1 MTSMAVRASPT
12 PSMAATTSL
21 REEARGVWREI
32 FEGDPPPKFSA
43 ADEFGTWAAAVLA
56 EKPPVG
62 LSQNGSERTARR
74 KIAGAHS
81 REPATQALTTEV
93 LTTTASFTRHRL
105 TGPDQSCTKPTGWYV
120 APTGHLAAAYLTLH
134 APTGHLAAAYL
145 ILHTILHT
153 FIHACARGCTRSFT
167 VVCAHSGAPR
177 SVCSSKRTRLG
188 IAAPRPAAAAAAL
201 RWRATRLA
209 ARANLC
215 RPGQHQIRGRPLL
228 LLRCHLKLGFIGWS
242 IPRKWRLKP
251 RTANR

>member
-1 MTSMAVRASPT
+1 M
-12 PSMAATTSL
+12 
-21 REEARGVWREI
+21 WREL

-62 LSQNGSERTARR
+62 LSQNGSERTTRR
-74 KIAGAHS
+74 KIPGAQS

-167 VVCAHSGAPR
+167 VVCAFRCTAQCLQQQEDKARNCCSTGC
-177 SVCSSKRTRLG
+177 CSSSSSFTMARDEAGGRGKSVPPG
-188 IAAPRPAAAAAAL
+188 AAPNQGSAAPPTPLPPTRSSWSPAL
-201 RWRATRLA
+201 TR
-209 ARANLC
+209 
-215 RPGQHQIRGRPLL
+215 
-228 LLRCHLKLGFIGWS
+228 KSLGPPIYRSLHGDQA
-242 IPRKWRLKP
+242 IAQQP
-251 RTANR
+251 RTAAEFWSAHSRNGL